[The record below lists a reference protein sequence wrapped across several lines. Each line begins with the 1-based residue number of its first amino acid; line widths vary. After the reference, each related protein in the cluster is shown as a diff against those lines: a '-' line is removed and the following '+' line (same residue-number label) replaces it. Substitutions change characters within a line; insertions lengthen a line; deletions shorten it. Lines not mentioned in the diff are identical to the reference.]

1 MAMPA
6 RRTEVAIVG
15 LGPVGAVAANLAG
28 AAGFDVVVLDRAT
41 QPYDLP
47 RAIVFDAEV
56 MRVFAA
62 TGLAEPIAAATRP
75 LGGSVYLGAD
85 GRRIRT
91 FRSPGA
97 AHAQAW
103 APSNLFYQPQL
114 ELILREGLARFPNV
128 QVRLGCDV
136 LDVATTEQG
145 ATLRIAEGGGTESKL
160 DARFVLACD
169 GASSTL
175 RKRLGI
181 GLDDI
186 GFEERWLVVDA
197 HLDGPMRWN
206 DAYEIPPEVRDG
218 RYSLMICDPA
228 QPATLIPGVGTH
240 RRWEYMLK
248 SGETDEQATDPAL
261 LLQRLS
267 AWVDPAVTRI
277 ARSAVYRFRAL
288 VAQSWREG
296 AVFLLGDAAHQ
307 TPPFYG
313 QGMCHGIRDA
323 AQLIWRLRL
332 VADGTA
338 GPAALDAYQQE
349 REPHVREIIAAS
361 VKAGSAVCIT
371 DPERARLR
379 DAEFRAAE
387 AARGNAAVAMTDVV
401 PPIRAGL
408 VEPGR
413 GGGRLPEFAASRG
426 GRLER
431 LDEHL
436 GGRLAILSRGRDAG
450 ASLAPDL
457 AARWSALGGRSI
469 FLSGPEHVDGLQ
481 DVEGRFARW
490 LESQDAVAAIVRPDR
505 YVYGLPRSMEDLPR
519 LLRRLLDGLDVAD
532 RVHAETEGAVS

>member
-1 MAMPA
+1 MASDA

-41 QPYDLP
+41 QPYDRP
-47 RAIVFDAEV
+47 RAIVFDAEI
-56 MRVFAA
+56 MRVFASI
-62 TGLAEPIAAATRP
+62 GLAEPIAGATRP

-91 FRSPGA
+91 FRSPGP

-114 ELILREGLARFPNV
+114 ESILREGLARFPNV
-128 QVRLGCDV
+128 RTRLGCDV
-136 LDVATTEQG
+136 IDVVSNAEG
-145 ATLRIAEGGGTESKL
+145 ATLRVADAAGHEFDL

-218 RYSLMICDPA
+218 RYSLMLCDPA

-240 RRWEYMLK
+240 RRWEYMLNPQ
-248 SGETDEQATDPAL
+248 ERDEEVTDPAL

-267 AWVDPAVTRI
+267 AWVDPAITRI
-277 ARSAVYRFRAL
+277 ARSAIYRFRAL

-296 AVFLLGDAAHQ
+296 PVFLLGDAAHQ

-323 AQLIWRLRL
+323 AQLMWRLRL
-332 VADGTA
+332 VADGVA
-338 GPAALDAYQQE
+338 GPQALDGYQQE
-349 REPHVREIIAAS
+349 RAPHVREIIAAS
-361 VKAGSAVCIT
+361 VKAGAAVCIT
-371 DPERARLR
+371 DLDRARRR

-387 AARGNAAVAMTDVV
+387 AARGNATVAMTDVV

-413 GGGRLPEFAASRG
+413 GGGRLPEFAVGRDG
-426 GRLER
+426 GLLR
-431 LDEHL
+431 LDAHL
-436 GGRLAILSRGRDAG
+436 DGCFAILSPG
-450 ASLAPDL
+450 ANACAAVPPDV
-457 AARWSALGGRSI
+457 AARWFTLGGCSI
-469 FLSGPEHVDGLQ
+469 VLSGSAGADLLCDVD
-481 DVEGRFARW
+481 GRFARW

-505 YVYGLPRSMEDLPR
+505 YVYGLPRSAEELPGM
-519 LLRRLLDGLDVAD
+519 LGRLLDALDATIKANV
-532 RVHAETEGAVS
+532 ETEGAAP